1 MVIAFLA
8 TSIAVSSGMSI
19 NALEAANAY
28 EPPEPIAAAQQLQS
42 RTHQALKCGYCRSN
56 VSNAV
61 DIPMM
66 PS

>member
-28 EPPEPIAAAQQLQS
+28 EPPEPIAAAQQQKS
-42 RTHQALKCGYCRSN
+42 RTHQALSG
-56 VSNAV
+56 VATAGA
-61 DIPMM
+61 M
-66 PS
+66 

>member
-28 EPPEPIAAAQQLQS
+28 EPPEPIAAEQQQKF
-42 RTHQALKCGYCRSN
+42 RT
-56 VSNAV
+56 
-61 DIPMM
+61 
-66 PS
+66 